1 MCRSS
6 EEIMVYH
13 QYQCS
18 SQKKVPKITLHD
30 VMYGDAKLPGRFEA
44 LAWKSRIPPYYN
56 YIYACEIKELKATA
70 TKRMRPVK
78 NRSTIS

>member
-1 MCRSS
+1 
-6 EEIMVYH
+6 
-13 QYQCS
+13 
-18 SQKKVPKITLHD
+18 
-30 VMYGDAKLPGRFEA
+30 MYGDAKLPGRFEA